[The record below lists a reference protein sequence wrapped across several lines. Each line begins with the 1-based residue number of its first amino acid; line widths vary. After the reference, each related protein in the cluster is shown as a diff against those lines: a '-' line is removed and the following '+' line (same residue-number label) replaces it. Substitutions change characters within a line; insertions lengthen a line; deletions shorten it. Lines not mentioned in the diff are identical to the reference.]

1 MYLNNILQT
10 IGNTPLI
17 RLNRVPQ
24 LHGIKATVLAKVEYF
39 NPGNSVKD
47 RIALKVVENAE
58 QRGWLKPGGVII
70 EGTSGNTGTGLALVA
85 AVKGYRCIFTTS
97 KPADNIKIRLLKSLG
112 AQIVHCPKVPA
123 DDPRS
128 YYSIAAALHK
138 AIPNSYHV
146 NQYENPMNPQ
156 VHYET
161 TGPEIW
167 EQAGGNVSHLI
178 TGTGTGG
185 TLSGTA
191 RYLKEQNPKLKV
203 IGVDTYGSTLKKFHE
218 SGEVPSNK
226 ELFGT
231 KIEGVGK
238 DMIPSTIAFDL
249 IDQFVYVNE
258 RNSALRTRELAC
270 MEGMVL
276 GYSCGGAFQ
285 GIVKLKDQLTEK
297 DVVVV
302 IFHDHGS
309 RYVNKIYDD
318 KWMEKEGFT
327 DTHEDETTQKLK
339 YFIQKVEGEAKEEVF
354 AGRKAQAQAQ
364 KIEESKIKEEF
375 AGIETVVIEEFA

>member
-1 MYLNNILQT
+1 MYFNNILQT

-17 RLNRVPQ
+17 QLNRVPQ

-58 QRGWLKPGGVII
+58 QQGWLKPGGVII

-97 KPADNIKIRLLKSLG
+97 KPKDNIKIRLLKSLG
-112 AQIVHCPKVPA
+112 AQVVHCPKVSA

-167 EQAGGNVSHLI
+167 EQAGGNVTHLI

-191 RYLKEQNPKLKV
+191 RYLKEQNPNLQV

-218 SGEVPSNK
+218 SGKIPSND

-258 RNSALRTRELAC
+258 RKSALRTRELAC

-285 GIVKLKDQLTEK
+285 GIVELKDQLTEK

-309 RYVNKIYDD
+309 RYVNKVYDD
-318 KWMEKEGFT
+318 EWMEKEGFT
-327 DTHEDETTQKLK
+327 DSYEDEVTQELK
-339 YFIQKVEGEAKEEVF
+339 DFIREVEEEAEKEVEKEETSEKKKKNIEIEGEVA
-354 AGRKAQAQAQ
+354 
-364 KIEESKIKEEF
+364 KIERVAVGQF
-375 AGIETVVIEEFA
+375 V

>member
-1 MYLNNILQT
+1 MYLNSILET

-17 RLNRVPQ
+17 KLNRVPQ

-47 RIALKVVENAE
+47 RIALRVIENAE
-58 QRGWLKPGGVII
+58 EKGWLKPGGVII

-85 AVKGYRCIFTTS
+85 AVRGYRCIFTTS
-97 KPADNIKIRLLKSLG
+97 KPASNLKIKLLKALG
-112 AQIVHCPKVPA
+112 AEVVHCPKVPA

-167 EQAGGNVSHLI
+167 EQTGGKVTHII

-185 TLSGTA
+185 TLSGNA
-191 RYLKEQNPKLKV
+191 RYLKEKNPNLKV
-203 IGVDTYGSTLKKFHE
+203 VGVDAYGSTLKKYHE
-218 SGEVPSNK
+218 TGRVPDND

-231 KIEGVGK
+231 QIEGVGK
-238 DMIPSTIAFDL
+238 DMIPTTMAFDL
-249 IDQFVYVNE
+249 IDKFVYVDE
-258 RNSALRTRELAC
+258 RNSALRTRELASL
-270 MEGMVL
+270 EGMIL
-276 GYSCGGAFQ
+276 GYSCGAAFQ
-285 GIVKLKDQLTEK
+285 GIVEMKDELTED

-309 RYVNKIYDD
+309 RYVNKMYDEE
-318 KWMEKEGFT
+318 WMDQEGFVYAR
-327 DTHEDETTQKLK
+327 EDRTTLQIKE
-339 YFIQKVEGEAKEEVF
+339 YVSEVCEAAEEEVLKRNPLP
-354 AGRKAQAQAQ
+354 AK
-364 KIEESKIKEEF
+364 SKSELKRQPV
-375 AGIETVVIEEFA
+375 AASR

>member
-1 MYLNNILQT
+1 MYFNSILET

-17 RLNRVPQ
+17 KLNRVPQ

-47 RIALKVVENAE
+47 RIALRVIENAE
-58 QRGWLKPGGVII
+58 EKGWLKPGGVII

-85 AVKGYRCIFTTS
+85 AVRGYRCIFTTS
-97 KPADNIKIRLLKSLG
+97 KPASNLKIKLLKALG
-112 AQIVHCPKVPA
+112 AEVVHCPKVPA

-167 EQAGGNVSHLI
+167 EQTGGKVTHVI

-185 TLSGTA
+185 TLSGNA
-191 RYLKEQNPKLKV
+191 RYLKEKNPDLKV
-203 IGVDTYGSTLKKFHE
+203 IGVDAYGSTLKKYHE
-218 SGEVPSNK
+218 TGIVPANE
-226 ELFGT
+226 ELYGT
-231 KIEGVGK
+231 QIEGVGK
-238 DMIPSTIAFDL
+238 DMIPTTIAFDL
-249 IDQFVYVNE
+249 IDKFVYVDE
-258 RNSALRTRELAC
+258 RNSALRTRELASL
-270 MEGMVL
+270 EGMIL
-276 GYSCGGAFQ
+276 GYSCGAAFQ
-285 GIVKLKDQLTEK
+285 GIIEMKDELTED

-309 RYVNKIYDD
+309 RYVNKMYDD
-318 KWMEKEGFT
+318 GWMEEEGFVYAR
-327 DTHEDETTQKLK
+327 EDKTTRQ
-339 YFIQKVEGEAKEEVF
+339 
-354 AGRKAQAQAQ
+354 
-364 KIEESKIKEEF
+364 IKEYV
-375 AGIETVVIEEFA
+375 AMVCETAEEKAYQPTKSLLEKKRKPVAAASR

>member
-1 MYLNNILQT
+1 MYLNSILET

-17 RLNRVPQ
+17 KLNRVPQ

-47 RIALKVVENAE
+47 RIALRIVENAE
-58 QRGWLKPGGVII
+58 QKGWLKPGGVII

-97 KPADNIKIRLLKSLG
+97 KPASNIKIRLLKALG
-112 AQIVHCPKVPA
+112 AQVVHCPSVPA

-128 YYSIAAALHK
+128 YYSIAAALKK

-167 EQAGGNVSHLI
+167 EQSGGNVSYVI

-191 RYLKEQNPKLKV
+191 RYLKEQNPDLKV
-203 IGVDTYGSTLKKFHE
+203 IGVDAYGSTLKKFHE
-218 SGEVPSNK
+218 TKVVPKN
-226 ELFGT
+226 EDIFGT

-249 IDQFVYVNE
+249 IDKFVYVTE
-258 RNSALRTRELAC
+258 KESALRTRELASL
-270 MEGMVL
+270 EGMIL
-276 GYSCGGAFQ
+276 GYSCGAAFQ
-285 GIVKLKDQLTEK
+285 GIVELKDELTED

-309 RYVNKIYDD
+309 RYVNKMYSDE
-318 KWMEKEGFT
+318 WMEEEGFNEVY
-327 DTHEDETTQKLK
+327 EDEVTQQLRTS
-339 YFIQKVEGEAKEEVF
+339 IERVCTAAEAITMV
-354 AGRKAQAQAQ
+354 GMRVAQ
-364 KIEESKIKEEF
+364 S
-375 AGIETVVIEEFA
+375 

>member
-1 MYLNNILQT
+1 MYLNNILET
-10 IGNTPLI
+10 IGKTPLI
-17 RLNRVPQ
+17 KLNRVPQ

-47 RIALKVVENAE
+47 RIALRVIENAE
-58 QRGWLKPGGVII
+58 EKGWLRPGGVII

-97 KPADNIKIRLLKSLG
+97 KPASNIKIKLLKALG
-112 AQIVHCPKVPA
+112 AQVVHCPKVPA
-123 DDPRS
+123 EDPRS
-128 YYSIAAALHK
+128 YYSIAASLNET
-138 AIPNSYHV
+138 IPNSYHV

-167 EQAGGNVSHLI
+167 EQTGGNVSHII

-191 RYLKEQNPKLKV
+191 RFLKEKNPNLKV
-203 IGVDTYGSTLKKFHE
+203 VGVDAYGSTLKKFHE
-218 SGEVPSNK
+218 TKVVPKNGE
-226 ELFGT
+226 LYGT

-249 IDQFVYVNE
+249 IDKFVYVNE
-258 RNSALRTRELAC
+258 RDSALRTRELASL
-270 MEGMVL
+270 EGMIL
-276 GYSCGGAFQ
+276 GYSSGAAFQ
-285 GIVKLKDQLTEK
+285 GIVELKDELTEE

-309 RYVNKIYDD
+309 RYVNKMYSDE
-318 KWMEKEGFT
+318 WMEEEGFS
-327 DTHEDETTQKLK
+327 DNYEDEATQQLK
-339 YFIQKVEGEAKEEVF
+339 EYIGEVCSTADAIAEVIQPV
-354 AGRKAQAQAQ
+354 
-364 KIEESKIKEEF
+364 
-375 AGIETVVIEEFA
+375 

>member
-1 MYLNNILQT
+1 MYLNSILET

-17 RLNRVPQ
+17 KLNRVPQ

-47 RIALKVVENAE
+47 RIALQIVENAE
-58 QRGWLKPGGVII
+58 KQGWLKPGGVII

-97 KPADNIKIRLLKSLG
+97 KPDTNIKIRLLKALG
-112 AQIVHCPKVPA
+112 AEVVHCPKVPA

-128 YYSIAAALHK
+128 YYSIAAALK
-138 AIPNSYHV
+138 KEIPNSYHV

-167 EQAGGNVSHLI
+167 EQSGGNVSYVI

-191 RYLKEQNPKLKV
+191 RYLKEQNPNLKV
-203 IGVDTYGSTLKKFHE
+203 VGVDAYGSTLKKFHE
-218 SGEVPSNK
+218 TKVVPSN
-226 ELFGT
+226 EQLHGT

-249 IDQFVYVNE
+249 IDKFVYVDE
-258 RNSALRTRELAC
+258 RNSALRTRELASL
-270 MEGMVL
+270 EGMIL
-276 GYSCGGAFQ
+276 DYSCGAALQ
-285 GIVKLKDQLTEK
+285 GIVELKDELTED

-318 KWMEKEGFT
+318 QWMEDEGFS
-327 DTHEDETTQKLK
+327 DNSVDETTQTLRQH
-339 YFIQKVEGEAKEEVF
+339 IDKVYSEAEE
-354 AGRKAQAQAQ
+354 AIDRMPILAMGSRA
-364 KIEESKIKEEF
+364 
-375 AGIETVVIEEFA
+375 